1 MNRLSG
7 RSSVTR
13 NQYCFYR
20 KDTSSLLSHTSYLK
34 SKTEHRFTLI
44 ELLVVIAI
52 IAILASLLLP
62 ALNKAKRTAYRISC
76 ANNQKTILLAEQH
89 YISSYNEY
97 LMPTRAHGVLWNTL
111 AAQLLSRNPTDKQI
125 QKLWTCPSEFISKPN
140 GDSNKGEFAKGHL
153 GLNCTVGGFNPS
165 VKATS
170 PSSDTVKY
178 SYRFRKVTASKK
190 PSITMVSLDNG
201 QKNSAELKAS
211 GSKAWVAFRHGTWY
225 KPKQKDKY
233 NVGDPNGDATNCG
246 YLDGHAATEKRSLFY
261 ADKAG
266 WMPQFL
272 IDRNHGASKY

>member
-1 MNRLSG
+1 MTALNSCFI
-7 RSSVTR
+7 SHISV
-13 NQYCFYR
+13 C
-20 KDTSSLLSHTSYLK
+20 
-34 SKTEHRFTLI
+34 RFTLI

-76 ANNQKTILLAEQH
+76 VNNQKTILLAEQH

-111 AAQLLSRNPTDKQI
+111 AAQLLYRNPTNKQI

-140 GDSNKGEFAKGHL
+140 GDYNKGEFSYGHL
-153 GLNCTVGGFNPS
+153 GLNGTVGGINPS
-165 VKATS
+165 AKATT
-170 PSSDTVKY
+170 PPDDGQKY

-201 QKNSAELKAS
+201 QKNDYGLRAS
-211 GSKAWVAFRHGTWY
+211 GAIAWVAFRHGTWY
-225 KPKQKDKY
+225 NPKRTNKY
-233 NVGDPNGDATNCG
+233 NVGNPSGDATNCG
-246 YLDGHAATEKRSLFY
+246 YLDGHTATEKRSNFY
-261 ADKAG
+261 TDAAS

-272 IDRNHGASKY
+272 IDRTHGASKY